1 MADFIIQDN
10 EHVTLTIAP
19 GPDAAGNPTTAAFD
33 AGSVTATFPETTN
46 CTAVVSADQLSILV
60 TSEGP
65 LVTDDVLH
73 IAGTVGGVAVTDDF
87 PLDVTASAP
96 TAIVVTPGTPATN

>member
-1 MADFIIQDN
+1 MADFVIQDN
-10 EHVTLTIAP
+10 EHVTLTVAP
-19 GPDAAGNPTTAAFD
+19 ADAAGNPTGAFD
-33 AGSVTATFPETTN
+33 AGSLTASFPETTN

-65 LVTDDVLH
+65 LVTGDVLH
-73 IAGTVGGVAVTDDF
+73 IAGTVGGAAVADDF

-96 TAIVVTPGTPATN
+96 TAIVVTPGVPAAN